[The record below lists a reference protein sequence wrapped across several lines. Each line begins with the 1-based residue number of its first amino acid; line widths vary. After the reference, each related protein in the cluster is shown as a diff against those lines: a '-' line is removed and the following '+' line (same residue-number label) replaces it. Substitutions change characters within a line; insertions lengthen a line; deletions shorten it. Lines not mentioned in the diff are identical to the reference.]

1 MTQSKQA
8 IKMLRATIN
17 TSQLYNDK
25 DIIDFFLGF
34 TAVFLLA
41 VTAAVCCYIRPKE
54 MTLLDAIERLVLKI
68 DRLLPKEKQILPTT
82 HDRQDAAPDPLQAIT
97 VDAKPH
103 IQTTFVVPALYI
115 GTPPTTPPITP
126 SSALSPGL
134 SAAGLKRRQS
144 SSVLMHYPSTPVA
157 TVKAGPENV

>member
-1 MTQSKQA
+1 
-8 IKMLRATIN
+8 MLRATIN
-17 TSQLYNDK
+17 TSQLYNDEN
-25 DIIDFFLGF
+25 IIDFFLGF

-54 MTLLDAIERLVLKI
+54 MTLLDAIERLVLKL
-68 DRLLPKEKQILPTT
+68 DRLLPKEKQVLPTT
-82 HDRQDAAPDPLQAIT
+82 HERQAVAPSPLEAIT

-144 SSVLMHYPSTPVA
+144 SSVLLQYPSIP
-157 TVKAGPENV
+157 TVSVKPGPENV

>member
-1 MTQSKQA
+1 
-8 IKMLRATIN
+8 MLRIP
-17 TSQLYNDK
+17 TSHIYSDDN
-25 DIIDFFLGF
+25 IIDFFLGF
-34 TAVFLLA
+34 TTVFLFA
-41 VTAAVCCYIRPKE
+41 VTGAVCCYIRPKE
-54 MTLLDAIERLVLKI
+54 MTLLDAIERLVMKI

-82 HDRQDAAPDPLQAIT
+82 HDRQEVAISRLEAIT

-115 GTPPTTPPITP
+115 GTPPTTPPVTP

-144 SSVLMHYPSTPVA
+144 SSVLMHYPSTPV
-157 TVKAGPENV
+157 TTIKAGPENI

>member
-1 MTQSKQA
+1 
-8 IKMLRATIN
+8 MLRVP
-17 TSQLYNDK
+17 TSHIYSD
-25 DIIDFFLGF
+25 DTIIDFFLGF
-34 TAVFLLA
+34 TAVFLFA

-54 MTLLDAIERLVLKI
+54 MTLLDAIERLVMKI
-68 DRLLPKEKQILPTT
+68 DRLLPKEKQILPTA
-82 HDRQDAAPDPLQAIT
+82 HERQPIAPSRLEAIT

-134 SAAGLKRRQS
+134 SANGLKRRQS
-144 SSVLMHYPSTPVA
+144 SSVLLHYPSTPTTA
-157 TVKAGPENV
+157 VKPSPENV